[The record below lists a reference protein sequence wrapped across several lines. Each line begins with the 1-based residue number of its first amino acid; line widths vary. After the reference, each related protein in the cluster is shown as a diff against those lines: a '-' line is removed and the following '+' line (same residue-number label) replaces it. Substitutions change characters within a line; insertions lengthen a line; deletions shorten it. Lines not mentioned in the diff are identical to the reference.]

1 MLKIGERKAAG
12 LSEGH
17 ANKRQSSDKAL
28 FGAIRDELSGMQTA
42 STVAQADANAQTGS
56 YVQADVQS
64 IADLANANKAAL
76 NAIAAVVELFEK

>member
-28 FGAIRDELSGMQTA
+28 FGAIRDELDANLHTIA
-42 STVAQADANAQTGS
+42 SADAS
-56 YVQADVQS
+56 
-64 IADLANANKAAL
+64 DLGTAITLVNEIKASL
-76 NAIAAVVELFEK
+76 NVASSATKLFEK